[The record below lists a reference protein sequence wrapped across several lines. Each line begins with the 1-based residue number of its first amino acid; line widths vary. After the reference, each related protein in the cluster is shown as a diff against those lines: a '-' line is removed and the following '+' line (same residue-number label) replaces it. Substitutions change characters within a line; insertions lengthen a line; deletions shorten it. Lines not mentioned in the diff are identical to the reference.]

1 LSESGDA
8 LEGQVQARLEE
19 YMGAFKGREG
29 GTTGAETLFVGE
41 LVIVGMLRVD
51 YNKVRREM
59 RDERLAGSWR
69 KSILG

>member
-1 LSESGDA
+1 
-8 LEGQVQARLEE
+8 
-19 YMGAFKGREG
+19 MGAFKGREG